1 MQAVRKQATLPHI
14 IARTTI
20 WASSGFL
27 DGARAPKPP
36 NVMPIEPKL
45 ANPHRAYVAII
56 SDLSWKDSE
65 MKRLV
70 KYMYIETYS
79 SVGLWTI
86 FGNTAP

>member
-1 MQAVRKQATLPHI
+1 MTASTKIKELKAVYKPAMQAVRKQATLPHI

-56 SDLSWKDSE
+56 SDLS
-65 MKRLV
+65 
-70 KYMYIETYS
+70 
-79 SVGLWTI
+79 
-86 FGNTAP
+86 